1 MIKENH
7 VKTNYHTHNELCGHA
22 GGTIEDYARA
32 AVEAGMEEIGMSDH
46 LPFAGDFMGAR
57 MPYAKFPY
65 YIEETNRLK
74 AAYKDSIRILLGAEA
89 EYMEEQ
95 TDFYES
101 LFRDFGLEYLILGQH
116 CYKVG
121 EHSYKNVFEDMHDT
135 ADVLLY
141 AQSCIDGMRTGYFAY
156 LAHPDLF
163 TINQFPLDDNVKRA
177 IAYMLDESVKH
188 DYVLEWNANGLRRP
202 EECYPMDYFWREV
215 AKTNIR
221 VIIGADCHSVDAL
234 NDWAVDESERRV
246 KELGLNRIY
255 TL

>member
-1 MIKENH
+1 
-7 VKTNYHTHNELCGHA
+7 
-22 GGTIEDYARA
+22 
-32 AVEAGMEEIGMSDH
+32 
-46 LPFAGDFMGAR
+46 
-57 MPYAKFPY
+57 
-65 YIEETNRLK
+65 
-74 AAYKDSIRILLGAEA
+74 
-89 EYMEEQ
+89 
-95 TDFYES
+95 
-101 LFRDFGLEYLILGQH
+101 
-116 CYKVG
+116 
-121 EHSYKNVFEDMHDT
+121 MHDT

-141 AQSCIDGMRTGYFAY
+141 AKSCMDGMRTGYFAY

-234 NDWAVDESERRV
+234 NDWAVAESERRV